1 MKDKLITYLGFA
13 TKSGNVIYG
22 VDNIIAKSSKVIV
35 AIFDEKLSNNSKNK
49 LTNCA
54 LRNDVKLYKS
64 NINLDDLL
72 NKTNCK
78 AIGIT
83 SKDLAKAIV
92 ELNYLEEVR
101 N

>member
-1 MKDKLITYLGFA
+1 MTYLGFA
-13 TKSGNVIYG
+13 VKSGNVIYG
-22 VDNIIAKSSKVIV
+22 VDNIISKANKVVIAV
-35 AIFDEKLSNNSKNK
+35 YDDRLSDNSLNK
-49 LTNCA
+49 LNNTT
-54 LRNDVKLYKS
+54 LRNDIALYKS
-64 NINLDDLL
+64 DINLDDLL

-92 ELNYLEEVR
+92 ELKYLEEVR